1 MTINSSGS
9 NIVGEEFSLTCSAT
23 LTVKRDSQ
31 QSSDISSSPFEWFF
45 GPNNASLPS
54 GVTPMAIKNGDTY
67 TSTLQF
73 FPLIQSHAG
82 NYICRFGA
90 GRLLV
95 NNIIMVT
102 VNGIHFH

>member
-1 MTINSSGS
+1 MTTNSSDS

-23 LTVKRDSQ
+23 LTVIRDSQ
-31 QSSDISSSPFEWFF
+31 QSSDIPSSPFEWFF

-54 GVTPMAIKNGDTY
+54 GVIPVAINNGDTY

-82 NYICRFGA
+82 KYTCRLGA

-95 NNIIMVT
+95 NSIMVT